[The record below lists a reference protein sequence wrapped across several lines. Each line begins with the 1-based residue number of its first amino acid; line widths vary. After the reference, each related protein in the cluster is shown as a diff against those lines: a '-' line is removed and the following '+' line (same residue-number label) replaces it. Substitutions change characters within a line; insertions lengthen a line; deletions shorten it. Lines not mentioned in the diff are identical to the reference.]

1 MYSPRKN
8 MVDTSAV
15 FEVLFQS
22 FKFRNNKYGV
32 ATTVISE
39 IAWILVVYGSVMRR
53 EGEFFVLCFHFV
65 RSEASRSLLEGYC
78 DKVVPSD
85 FYLTL

>member
-39 IAWILVVYGSVMRR
+39 IAWLLVVYGSVMRR
-53 EGEFFVLCFHFV
+53 RGIFLCCVFI
-65 RSEASRSLLEGYC
+65 L
-78 DKVVPSD
+78 
-85 FYLTL
+85 